1 MLKPLGHRL
10 LVEPENLEEKT
21 GTGIIIKWDDR
32 EKKAVQIGKIL
43 AIGETA
49 WKEFGGDAWAEVGD
63 RVYFA
68 RYSGAWLTDPEDNK
82 EYLLLNDEDII
93 AKVNKND

>member
-82 EYLLLNDEDII
+82 EYLLLNDEDVV
-93 AKVNKND
+93 AKVGE